1 MEPLVLELETLDG
14 VLEVLGRRHLL
25 EGLELG
31 CRLELLGGRLAE
43 QG

>member
-1 MEPLVLELETLDG
+1 MELLALELEKLHE
-14 VLEVLGRRHLL
+14 VLEVLDKRRLL

-31 CRLELLGGRLAE
+31 CRQELLGGRLAE